1 MRFRLGFVI
10 GFGTGYYLGS
20 MAGRERYEEILRT
33 IRKIKRSDAYE
44 AATEKAKEMV
54 DMGVEQA
61 KDLADRSS
69 GDSEA
74 GAGGESRYLRVTRE
88 T

>member
-20 MAGRERYEEILRT
+20 MAGRERYEEINRT

-44 AATEKAKEMV
+44 AASEKAKEMV
-54 DMGVEQA
+54 DVGVEQA

-69 GDSEA
+69 AGGDAGSGGDSP
-74 GAGGESRYLRVTRE
+74 YLRVTGDS
-88 T
+88 